1 MAGALSSPD
10 KLESPDEVRYTKD
23 SGALAREHFPG
34 AQQRRAHLF
43 EGAAE
48 PAQTPRPQPQ
58 CNTTSRI
65 HPSQGETVNKQ
76 IILNLPVKN
85 LEKSK
90 AFFTALGFTF
100 DARYS
105 SENGEFMNIVEGTIQ
120 AMLTTEPFF
129 QSLIDKPVANARETN
144 ELVICLTCES
154 REELESLI
162 AKAVAAGGRTP
173 HPLEDHGF
181 MVDQGFEDLDGHLW
195 NLVWTAPE
203 A

>member
-1 MAGALSSPD
+1 M
-10 KLESPDEVRYTKD
+10 
-23 SGALAREHFPG
+23 
-34 AQQRRAHLF
+34 
-43 EGAAE
+43 
-48 PAQTPRPQPQ
+48 
-58 CNTTSRI
+58 
-65 HPSQGETVNKQ
+65 NKQ

-105 SENGEFMNIVEGTIQ
+105 SENSEFMNIVDGTIQ

-173 HPLEDHGF
+173 HALEDHGF